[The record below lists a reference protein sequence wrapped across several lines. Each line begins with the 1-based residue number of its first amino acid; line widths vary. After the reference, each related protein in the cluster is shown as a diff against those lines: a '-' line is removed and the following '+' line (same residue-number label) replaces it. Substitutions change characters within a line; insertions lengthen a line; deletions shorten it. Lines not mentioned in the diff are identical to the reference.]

1 MLVMFFPC
9 IFLCCIREA
18 QLFVTIFPIFSLTV
32 SWFCFLICLAMW
44 NKAMSSLW
52 LNLSSKAFGSN
63 YHMFCSVLG
72 FGIIFLTATIFQ
84 TFYYLLFSVFTSF
97 MELFLHRIWCLHLP
111 FFYQPQTF
119 SLAERTLFKIFVYF
133 IKVIRIICPVIC
145 KKIV

>member
-1 MLVMFFPC
+1 MH
-9 IFLCCIREA
+9 
-18 QLFVTIFPIFSLTV
+18 FSLLYQR
-32 SWFCFLICLAMW
+32 SPAFCHHFSHFFTNSILILFPD
-44 NKAMSSLW
+44 L
-52 LNLSSKAFGSN
+52 LSYVKQGNVIFMTEFVIQGLSFGSN

-97 MELFLHRIWCLHLP
+97 MELFLHRVWCLHLP

-119 SLAERTLFKIFVYF
+119 SLTERTLFKIFVYF

>member
-1 MLVMFFPC
+1 MH
-9 IFLCCIREA
+9 
-18 QLFVTIFPIFSLTV
+18 FSLLYQR
-32 SWFCFLICLAMW
+32 SPAFCHHFPHFFTNSILILFPD
-44 NKAMSSLW
+44 L
-52 LNLSSKAFGSN
+52 LSYVKQGNVIFMTEFVIQGLSFGSN

-97 MELFLHRIWCLHLP
+97 MELFLHRVWCLHLP